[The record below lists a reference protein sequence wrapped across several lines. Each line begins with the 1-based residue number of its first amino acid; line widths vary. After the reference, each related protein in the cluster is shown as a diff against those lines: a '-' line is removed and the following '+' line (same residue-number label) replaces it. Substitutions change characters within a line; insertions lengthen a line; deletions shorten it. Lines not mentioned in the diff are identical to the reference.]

1 MMNLILNDNIF
12 FINNYIIQYK
22 SNFIR
27 IINKNTNEIYQSFI
41 KYDIIPF
48 LGYRDK
54 PNNLINY
61 DYTSE
66 LYYNYYNY
74 YCNNLEELEQTLEII
89 FSDLESINIIS
100 PFEIKNYLIL
110 HLNSICDYDFYIII
124 NKII

>member
-1 MMNLILNDNIF
+1 MNFILNDNIF
-12 FINNYIIQYK
+12 FVNNYIIQYK

-41 KYDIIPF
+41 KYDNIPF

-61 DYTSE
+61 NYTSE

-89 FSDLESINIIS
+89 FSDLESINIIF

-110 HLNSICDYDFYIII
+110 HLNSICDYDFYLII
-124 NKII
+124 NKIK